1 MIPWLIFAVVAVP
14 LVVVG
19 FMVSRRRTQAAERP
33 APGDAQA
40 LTEQEVAEAE
50 SYEAKWRQE
59 DEERYHRERLP

>member
-19 FMVSRRRTQAAERP
+19 FIVSRRRKEDAERP
-33 APGDAQA
+33 TRGDVQA

-50 SYEAKWRQE
+50 SYEAKWREQ
-59 DEERYHRERLP
+59 DEERYHRDRLP

>member
-33 APGDAQA
+33 TRGDAQA
-40 LTEQEVAEAE
+40 LTEQEVAEVE